1 MKTLIFSSTNSLAAV
16 LLLSCLGNL
25 ALAEEPTFVKLQE
38 MCRNAKDPLQ
48 YGYCIGFVEAI
59 ALRIAHENKNCTF
72 LQDFIDNT
80 NGNLAFP
87 DLISD
92 LDPRGYSNDALGAV
106 EKFFYNKGCS

>member
-1 MKTLIFSSTNSLAAV
+1 MKTLLLSSTSSLAAV
-16 LLLSCLGNL
+16 VLLSCFGNL
-25 ALAEEPTFVKLQE
+25 AHAEEPTFAKLQG

-59 ALRIAHENKNCTF
+59 ALRIAHGHKDCTF

-87 DLISD
+87 DLIAD
-92 LDPRGYSNDALGAV
+92 LDPKEYSKDAFEAV
-106 EKFFYNKGCS
+106 EKFFYSKGCS

>member
-1 MKTLIFSSTNSLAAV
+1 MRTLLFSSAGSLATV
-16 LLLSCLGNL
+16 LLLLWFGNL
-25 ALAEEPTFVKLQE
+25 ALAEEPTFAKLQG

-72 LQDFIDNT
+72 LQDFIDKT

-92 LDPRGYSNDALGAV
+92 LNPKEYSNDAFGAV

>member
-1 MKTLIFSSTNSLAAV
+1 MKTLLFSSTSSLATV
-16 LLLSCLGNL
+16 LLLSWFGNL
-25 ALAEEPTFVKLQE
+25 ALAEEPTFIKLQE
-38 MCRNAKDPLQ
+38 MCRNANDSMQ

-80 NGNLAFP
+80 NANLAFP

-92 LDPRGYSNDALGAV
+92 LNPKEYSNDAFGAV

>member
-1 MKTLIFSSTNSLAAV
+1 MKTPLFSATSSLAAV

-25 ALAEEPTFVKLQE
+25 ALAEEPTFAKLQG
-38 MCRNAKDPLQ
+38 MCRNERDPLQ

-72 LQDFIDNT
+72 LQDFIDST

-87 DLISD
+87 DLIGD
-92 LDPRGYSNDALGAV
+92 LDPKEYSKDAFAAV
-106 EKFFYNKGCS
+106 EKFFYSKGCS